1 MKKTK
6 YTLFFCSSPQFEV
19 CNIDRK
25 CLNLRKVVDLHIFNT
40 TFWHGQFIVFK
51 YFVQNTNQNVEKSWK
66 YRMYTDLYSRC
77 CVKIMLVISQ
87 LHRLGNVEKI
97 DSGEREIH
105 PNTLQVIKITVTQ
118 LYISHDDYCT
128 TFGLYI
134 SHDDY

>member
-1 MKKTK
+1 
-6 YTLFFCSSPQFEV
+6 
-19 CNIDRK
+19 
-25 CLNLRKVVDLHIFNT
+25 
-40 TFWHGQFIVFK
+40 
-51 YFVQNTNQNVEKSWK
+51 
-66 YRMYTDLYSRC
+66 MYTDLYSRC